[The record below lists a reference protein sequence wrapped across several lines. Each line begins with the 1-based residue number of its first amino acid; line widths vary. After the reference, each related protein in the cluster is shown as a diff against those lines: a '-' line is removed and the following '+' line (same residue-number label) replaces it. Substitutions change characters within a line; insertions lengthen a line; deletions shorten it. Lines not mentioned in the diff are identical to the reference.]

1 MNTEIKKYFSLVI
14 WIAVLIL
21 IGWWMGLITQN
32 QVNTWYSLLHRSSLT
47 PPNYVFGIVWTIL
60 YAMIGLSGWL
70 IWCQRSFPGL
80 QQIKNL
86 YLILLL
92 LNWSWT
98 PLFFYYHLTG
108 YALAVLVLMDIGVS
122 SMIYLSYTRLKLVA
136 QLMVPYLLW
145 ILLATYLNF
154 YIWYHN

>member
-1 MNTEIKKYFSLVI
+1 MYTENKKYFSLML
-14 WIAVLIL
+14 WIASLIL
-21 IGWWMGLITQN
+21 VGWGMGLITQN
-32 QVNTWYSLLHRSSLT
+32 QVNTWYGLLNRSSLT
-47 PPNYVFGIVWTIL
+47 PPNYVFGVVWTIL
-60 YAMIGLSGWL
+60 YTMIGLSGWL
-70 IWCQRSFPGL
+70 MWRQPSFPGL
-80 QQIKNL
+80 RLIKNL

-108 YALAVLVLMDIGVS
+108 YALTVLVLMDIGVS
-122 SMIYLSYTRLKLVA
+122 SIIYLAYTRLKLVS
-136 QLMVPYLLW
+136 QLMIPYLLW